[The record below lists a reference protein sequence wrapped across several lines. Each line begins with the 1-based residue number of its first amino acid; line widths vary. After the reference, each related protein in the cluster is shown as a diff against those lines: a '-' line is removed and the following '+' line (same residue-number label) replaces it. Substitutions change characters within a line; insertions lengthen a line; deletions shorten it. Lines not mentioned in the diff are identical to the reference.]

1 MALSRYESIRNFIM
15 MMNSETYKVL
25 LIEDNPDHSFLVKS
39 HLQAKGRYQVEIAA
53 SGEQGVEWIRENPSR
68 FDIVLLDY
76 NLPDQTGLDILRRIQ
91 SISRFIPVVV
101 ITGLGSEAV
110 AVELMKAGAKDYV
123 IKTGEY
129 YKALHI
135 TLDQVMEKH
144 KFEMLNL
151 QLQQQLEE
159 RANKDFLTGVYN
171 RHRFTE
177 LFEHEIHSAKRYKR
191 PISVAMIDLDK
202 FKDIN
207 DRYGHKMGDFALVC
221 ISDLLKQ
228 QLRASD
234 IIGRYGGDEFI
245 VVMPETDKGQAQ
257 ATFERIQ
264 QALES
269 FNKKGQ
275 FPCELSLSIGVSS
288 SSESGYDN
296 LIELADAAMYRNK
309 QAKKRGLA
317 LPIADSSRGDN
328 S

>member
-1 MALSRYESIRNFIM
+1 MQQSYDSIRNFIM
-15 MMNSETYKVL
+15 TSNPEVFKVL
-25 LIEDNPDHSFLVKS
+25 LIEDNLDHSFLVKS
-39 HLQAKGRYQVEIAA
+39 HLEAKGRYQVETTN
-53 SGEQGVEWIRENPSR
+53 SGEQGVAWIQENPSR

-76 NLPDQTGLDILRRIQ
+76 DLPGQNGLDILRRIQ
-91 SISRFIPVVV
+91 SISRFIPVVL
-101 ITGLGSEAV
+101 ITGLGSESV
-110 AVELMKAGAKDYV
+110 AVEIMKAGAKDYV

-135 TLDQVMEKH
+135 TIDQVMEKH

-151 QLQQQLEE
+151 QLQRQLEE

-177 LFEHEIHSAKRYKR
+177 LFEHEINIAARYKR
-191 PISVAMIDLDK
+191 PISVVMIDVDK
-202 FKDIN
+202 FKEIN

-221 ISDLLKQ
+221 ISDLLRQ

-234 IIGRYGGDEFI
+234 IIGRFGGDEFI
-245 VVMPETDKGQAQ
+245 VVMPETDKAQAQ

-264 QALES
+264 LALEA

-275 FPCELSLSIGVSS
+275 FPCELSLSIGIASS
-288 SSESGYDN
+288 SGGYEN

-317 LPIADSSRGDN
+317 FPFEGSEKSQ
-328 S
+328 

>member
-1 MALSRYESIRNFIM
+1 MMA
-15 MMNSETYKVL
+15 NSDTFKVL
-25 LIEDNPDHSFLVKS
+25 LIEDNVDHSFLVKS
-39 HLQAKGRYQVEIAA
+39 HLHSKGRYQVEVTN

-76 NLPDQTGLDILRRIQ
+76 NLPDQNGLDILRRIQ
-91 SISRFIPVVV
+91 SISRFIPIVV

-110 AVELMKAGAKDYV
+110 AVEIMKAGAKDYV

-135 TLDQVMEKH
+135 TIDQVMEKH

-177 LFEHEIHSAKRYKR
+177 LFEHEVHSAVRYKR
-191 PISVAMIDLDK
+191 PISVAMIDIDK
-202 FKDIN
+202 FKEIN
-207 DRYGHKMGDFALVC
+207 DKYGHKMGDFALVC
-221 ISDLLKQ
+221 VSDLLKQ

-234 IIGRYGGDEFI
+234 IIGRFGGDEFI
-245 VVMPETDKGQAQ
+245 VVMPETDKAQAQ
-257 ATFERIQ
+257 LTFDRIQ
-264 QALES
+264 QALDA

-275 FPCELSLSIGVSS
+275 FPCELSLSIGIGSS
-288 SSESGYDN
+288 NGESYEN
-296 LIELADAAMYRNK
+296 LIELADTAMYRNK

-317 LPIADSSRGDN
+317 LSLEDPEKNA
-328 S
+328 

>member
-1 MALSRYESIRNFIM
+1 MQSSYKSVRNFIM
-15 MMNSETYKVL
+15 MSNQETFKVL
-25 LIEDNPDHSFLVKS
+25 LIEDNVDHSFLVKS
-39 HLQAKGRYQVEIAA
+39 HLQAKGRYEVEVTN
-53 SGEQGVEWIRENPSR
+53 SGEQGIEWIRENPSR

-76 NLPDQTGLDILRRIQ
+76 NLPDQNGLDILRRIQ
-91 SISRFIPVVV
+91 SISRFIPIVV

-110 AVELMKAGAKDYV
+110 AVEIMKAGAKDYV
-123 IKTGEY
+123 TKTGEY

-135 TLDQVMEKH
+135 TIDQVMEKH

-177 LFEHEIHSAKRYKR
+177 LFEHEIHSASRYKR
-191 PISVAMIDLDK
+191 PLSVAMIDIDK
-202 FKDIN
+202 FKELN
-207 DRYGHKMGDFALVC
+207 DKYGHKMGDFALVC

-234 IIGRYGGDEFI
+234 IIGRFGGDEFV
-245 VVMPETDKGQAQ
+245 VVMPETDEAQ
-257 ATFERIQ
+257 AKVTFDRIQ
-264 QALES
+264 KALEA

-275 FPCELSLSIGVSS
+275 FPCELSLSVGISS
-288 SSESGYDN
+288 SSEGYEN
-296 LIELADAAMYRNK
+296 LIELADKSMYQHK

-317 LPIADSSRGDN
+317 LSVEDSEKN

>member
-1 MALSRYESIRNFIM
+1 MALSRYESIRNFIT

-39 HLQAKGRYQVEIAA
+39 NLQAKGRYQVEVAT
-53 SGEQGVEWIRENPSR
+53 SGEQGVEWIRENPAR
-68 FDIVLLDY
+68 FDVVLLDY
-76 NLPDQTGLDILRRIQ
+76 NLPDHTGLDILRRIQ
-91 SISRFIPVVV
+91 SISRFIPIVV

-110 AVELMKAGAKDYV
+110 AVEIMKAGAKDYV

-135 TLDQVMEKH
+135 TLDQVLEKH

-177 LFEHEIHSAKRYKR
+177 LFEHEIHSATRYKR
-191 PISVAMIDLDK
+191 HLSVVMIDLDK
-202 FKDIN
+202 FKEIN

-234 IIGRYGGDEFI
+234 IIGRFGGDEFV
-245 VVMPETDKGQAQ
+245 VVMPETDKSQAQ

-264 QALES
+264 QALDA

-275 FPCELSLSIGVSS
+275 FPCELSISIGISS
-288 SSESGYDN
+288 SSEGSYEN

-309 QAKKRGLA
+309 QAKKRGLV
-317 LPIADSSRGDN
+317 LPVENVTRDDS
-328 S
+328 